1 MMQQAAPLLYNSPY
15 SYQNQMTMP
24 VPQTQVI
31 FPNMGMS
38 RKESSPQAKR
48 QLKRPISAVN
58 KGKATLEEFE
68 RQLAQPYIAG
78 GQKKSHVSTNDFMNS
93 TYRKKLIPAS
103 MMYQKEDLYDDN
115 IHLKLQL
122 NNYKDDNIRLRTRI
136 AQLMANLRN
145 RDKLFDDLY
154 KSAFITSAGTP
165 AKNNLNKDV
174 LLMINLKREVSD
186 LKDIIYQKE
195 AEILDLKKDIKS
207 TKIKELEID
216 LRTYMQECSRL
227 RKIAEHSIRLSGEI
241 DLKRM

>member
-15 SYQNQMTMP
+15 SYPNQMTMP

-38 RKESSPQAKR
+38 RKESSPQAKK
-48 QLKRPISAVN
+48 LFKRPISAVN
-58 KGKATLEEFE
+58 NGKATLEEFE
-68 RQLAQPYIAG
+68 RQMAQPYIAG

-122 NNYKDDNIRLRTRI
+122 NDYKDDNIRLRTRI

-145 RDKLFDDLY
+145 RDKLFDELY

-216 LRTYMQECSRL
+216 LRTYMQECGRL

>member
-1 MMQQAAPLLYNSPY
+1 
-15 SYQNQMTMP
+15 
-24 VPQTQVI
+24 
-31 FPNMGMS
+31 
-38 RKESSPQAKR
+38 
-48 QLKRPISAVN
+48 
-58 KGKATLEEFE
+58 
-68 RQLAQPYIAG
+68 
-78 GQKKSHVSTNDFMNS
+78 
-93 TYRKKLIPAS
+93 
-103 MMYQKEDLYDDN
+103 
-115 IHLKLQL
+115 
-122 NNYKDDNIRLRTRI
+122 
-136 AQLMANLRN
+136 MANLRN

-174 LLMINLKREVSD
+174 LLMITLKREVSD